1 MLSSAQ
7 VAFTGP
13 TIIDIFPAF
22 YQLTPPTCSDDF
34 DGEIRALLIGG
45 TGNISYQWDAAAG
58 NQTSFTASNLGVGNF
73 QLIGTDDNGCLF
85 DSTFVIDIPTSVLPN
100 VEITSEGCGGGADGI
115 LTAVPSGGTVSG
127 PGDYTYQWDAA
138 AGNQTTA
145 AASNLAPGNYSVTVL
160 DANGCSGVESFT
172 LNPPTAITSSTS
184 ETQTSCANTNDGSST
199 ITVTGGL
206 APYNLSWTGP
216 SSGNPAGDEIAID
229 GGSLYYYSIGS
240 WKLFSYNN

>member
-1 MLSSAQ
+1 MYAWDGAAGNQSTAIATNDGVGTYTIVVMDLSTGDVVSAQ

-22 YQLTPPTCSDDF
+22 YQLTPPTCSDDV
-34 DGEIRALLIGG
+34 DGQIRALLTGG
-45 TGNISYQWDAAAG
+45 TGSIAYQWDAAAG

-85 DSTFVIDIPTSVLPN
+85 DSTFVIDIPTAVLPN

-138 AGNQTTA
+138 AGNQITA
-145 AASNLAPGNYSVTVL
+145 AASNLAPGITLYTVL

-172 LNPPTAITSSTS
+172 LNPP
-184 ETQTSCANTNDGSST
+184 Q
-199 ITVTGGL
+199 L
-206 APYNLSWTGP
+206 
-216 SSGNPAGDEIAID
+216 
-229 GGSLYYYSIGS
+229 
-240 WKLFSYNN
+240 